1 MNEET
6 TVIAAAKPKRT
17 YSEPTKA
24 DYIIRCMAAENTVK
38 AQDIELRQERG
49 RAITLHAQLQ
59 DAEEQAENLRARVAR
74 RTTEVSVMAV
84 IAIVLA
90 FALMGLLIGGAR

>member
-1 MNEET
+1 VNEET